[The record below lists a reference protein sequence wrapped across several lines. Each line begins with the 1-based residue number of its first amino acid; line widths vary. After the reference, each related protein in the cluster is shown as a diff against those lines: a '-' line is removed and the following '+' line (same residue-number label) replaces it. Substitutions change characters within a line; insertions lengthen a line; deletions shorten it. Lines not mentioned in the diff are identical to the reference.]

1 MYKKPVLFQTE
12 DLTEGIY
19 AASGSS
25 SGSGNE
31 ADFTPGSFQPYWAGN
46 PKSGS
51 INYAVT
57 LPPAYIGKHIILTF
71 SFEKEITNCFGM
83 GGGQLV
89 SGKSA
94 TLNVPGAQNGSVT
107 VQSNEGDPGLKS
119 ISIREA

>member
-25 SGSGNE
+25 SGGGNQ
-31 ADFTPGSFQPYWAGN
+31 ANFTPGSFQPYWAGN

-51 INYAVT
+51 IDYAVT
-57 LPPAYIGKHIILTF
+57 IPSQWLGKHVILTL
-71 SFEKEITNCFGM
+71 SFDKNITNCFGM
-83 GGGQLV
+83 GGGQSV

-94 TLNVPGAQNGSVT
+94 TLNVPGAQNGTIT
-107 VQSNEGDPGLKS
+107 VQSTEGDPGLKS
-119 ISIREA
+119 ISIQEA